1 MPLRYEKNERI
12 DSNTKIITKVVKYIY
27 TALKKETTFVAMY
40 QQQLFFLQF
49 LFFCFVFT
57 MSILYTHSISL
68 NILHF
73 CSL

>member
-1 MPLRYEKNERI
+1 MKKMKEI

-49 LFFCFVFT
+49 LFFCFV
-57 MSILYTHSISL
+57 LQ
-68 NILHF
+68 
-73 CSL
+73 